1 MYKENEVNKAL
12 NPLGKDIKLPS
23 KISIIIKTIPIIIH
37 TLGNNKN
44 NNKLLI
50 I

>member
-1 MYKENEVNKAL
+1 MYKESEVNKAL

-23 KISIIIKTIPIIIH
+23 KISIIIKTIQIIIQ
-37 TLGNNKN
+37 TLGKNKN